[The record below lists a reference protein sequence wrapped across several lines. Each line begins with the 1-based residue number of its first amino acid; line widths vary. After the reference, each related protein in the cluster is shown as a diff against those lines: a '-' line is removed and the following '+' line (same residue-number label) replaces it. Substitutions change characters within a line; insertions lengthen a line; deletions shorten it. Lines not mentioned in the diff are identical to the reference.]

1 MDWKAQQ
8 LTLTLAS
15 DMHCGDMPLGFVAGA
30 FPFVPCHIPFFSLV
44 PAVVAGLGMPDRRA
58 SYKAVEDMLAG
69 CVRFTP
75 LYVSHEGR
83 PLFPWEDDSLRLLET
98 LYISGKTGV
107 KLDTLD
113 RSAIDAHLF
122 ETEVMLAAPRRSG
135 RRAGFAPTRLL
146 GAVFWKAGREDA
158 LALDADAVFRWNG
171 REFPLDD
178 ALAAMRLGGDRT
190 RSLGGLAR
198 AERAALPA
206 GGVWGAYPVE
216 LGGEWPA
223 LIVPDGK
230 KGPLPLLRAGD
241 ASGIHGDWCVLTGR
255 RYKAPDSK
263 GPDGF
268 GLAMDEG
275 RIAWKA
281 GWKRLDGNAVRIEL
295 CLPRAAALVR

>member
-15 DMHCGDMPLGFVAGA
+15 DMHCGDMPLGIVAGA

-44 PAVVAGLGMPDRRA
+44 PAIVAGLRMPDRRS
-58 SYKAVEDMLAG
+58 SYRAVEDLLTAS
-69 CVRFTP
+69 VRFTP
-75 LYVSHEGR
+75 LYVFHKGH
-83 PLFPWEDDSLRLLET
+83 PLFPWEGDSKLQLEV
-98 LYISGKTGV
+98 LYMSGKSGV

-113 RSAIDAHLF
+113 RSAIESALF
-122 ETEVMLAAPRRSG
+122 ETEVMLAAPRRKNG
-135 RRAGFAPTRLL
+135 RACFEATHLT
-146 GAVFWKAGREDA
+146 GAIFWKAGENEDVS
-158 LALDADAVFRWNG
+158 LDEVGVFRWNG
-171 REFPLDD
+171 GAFPLEE

-190 RSLGGLAR
+190 KSLGALAGEEL
-198 AERAALPA
+198 APLPE
-206 GGVWGAYPVE
+206 GGVWGIYPAV
-216 LGGEWPA
+216 LGGQYPE
-223 LIVPDGK
+223 LIVSGGTR
-230 KGPLPLLRAGD
+230 GPMPLFKPED
-241 ASGIHGDWCVLTGR
+241 AEGFYGEWCVLTGR